1 MECAL
6 IAIGRWRASPE
17 KALYDD
23 YADRIAKMGRPVALG
38 PLTLAEFEPRKSANA
53 ALAAETALLANA
65 LKTRSG
71 PLVGLDPKGKPFT
84 TEAFSQQLT
93 TWRDQGH
100 SAVNFVIG
108 GAEGLS
114 RETKRSMTF
123 SLSLGA
129 MTWPH
134 FLVRPLLAE
143 QIYRAICIQTGHPYH
158 RGKSH

>member
-1 MECAL
+1 M
-6 IAIGRWRASPE
+6 SPE
-17 KALYDD
+17 QALYDD
-23 YADRIAKMGRPVALG
+23 YVGRIAKIGRQVALG
-38 PLTLAEFEPRKSANA
+38 PLTLTELEPRKSATLNA
-53 ALAAETALLANA
+53 ALTAETTLIANA
-65 LKTRSG
+65 VKARSG
-71 PLVGLDPKGKPFT
+71 PIVGLDPKGKSLT
-84 TEAFSQQLT
+84 TEAFSEQLV

-100 SAVNFVIG
+100 SAVNFIIG

-114 RETKRSMTF
+114 RETKQSLTF